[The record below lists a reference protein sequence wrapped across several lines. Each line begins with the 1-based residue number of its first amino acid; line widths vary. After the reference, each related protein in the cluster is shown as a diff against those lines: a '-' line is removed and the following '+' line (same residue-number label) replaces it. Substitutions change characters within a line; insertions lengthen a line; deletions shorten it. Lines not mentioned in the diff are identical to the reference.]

1 MLIELHTRPP
11 DLQLID
17 DDTFPAHADDGNGV
31 AGYYYGPSALSTGS
45 PIDITTSSDATT
57 NEKEIQLIQKEE
69 QITYYYIG
77 NKLWYIPLYFSFAF
91 VVYVGYLIIWNETSR
106 VIKVAQFIQ
115 TNGTMLKAR
124 RIYDNNRQHYG
135 DGDGNATSEDLSAI
149 ILKYLDEVRDEYED
163 Y

>member
-1 MLIELHTRPP
+1 M
-11 DLQLID
+11 
-17 DDTFPAHADDGNGV
+17 
-31 AGYYYGPSALSTGS
+31 
-45 PIDITTSSDATT
+45 
-57 NEKEIQLIQKEE
+57 
-69 QITYYYIG
+69 
-77 NKLWYIPLYFSFAF
+77 YFSFAF

-124 RIYDNNRQHYG
+124 TIYDNNRQHYE

-149 ILKYLDEVRDEYED
+149 ILKYLDEVLDEYET